1 VNRMRSDLSAELLA
15 VYKKV
20 ADENEGKW
28 FALKPNG
35 ELLAVAKDDREL
47 WKKIRKQL
55 NRKVI
60 DGIDL
65 IIGYS
70 QTKKEREAMCLLPL
84 VSMKKV

>member
-1 VNRMRSDLSAELLA
+1 LSVKLLA
-15 VYKKV
+15 KYKKA

-28 FALKPNG
+28 FALKPDG

-47 WKKIRKQL
+47 WKKICKQL

-60 DGIDL
+60 DEIDL

-70 QTKKEREAMCLLPL
+70 QTKKERESMCLLL
-84 VSMKKV
+84 LISTKEV